1 MAINLAITGF
11 GRIGRLILRA
21 IYELNRQD
29 IKVVAINSSRGDAAS
44 NAHLLKFDSAH
55 GKFNADIK
63 TNDHEMIINGDVI
76 KFFSTRNPEELP
88 WDKLNVDIVMECTG
102 AFTSKEKL
110 MVHIKQGAKKVLISA
125 PGGKDVDAT
134 IVYGVNHQILKSTD
148 TVVSNAS
155 CTTNGL
161 APMVK
166 PLHDKLGIVTGLMT
180 TIHSYTNDQYLND
193 NQHKDLRR
201 ARSATTSMIPTKTG
215 AADAVGL
222 VIPELKGKLDG
233 IAIRVPTLNVSLV
246 ELTFTPKKKTSKD
259 EVNHIMKEAANEGS
273 LKGILIY
280 NDEPLVSIDFNHTE
294 ASSYF
299 DANLTKVSE
308 DGLLVKVFGWYDN
321 EWGFSCRM
329 IDTAMAMMSAK

>member
-1 MAINLAITGF
+1 MAIKIAITGF

-21 IYELNRQD
+21 IYELNHQD
-29 IKVVAINSSRGDAAS
+29 IKVVAINSSRGDATS
-44 NAHLLKFDSAH
+44 NAHLLKYDSAH

-88 WDKLNVDIVMECTG
+88 WDKLNVDVVMECTG
-102 AFTSKEKL
+102 AFTSKEKSI
-110 MVHIKQGAKKVLISA
+110 VHLKQGAKKVLISA

-134 IVYGVNHQILKSTD
+134 IVYGVNHQILKATD

-166 PLHDKLGIVTGLMT
+166 PLHDQLGIVTGLMT

-193 NQHKDLRR
+193 NQHKDPRR

-246 ELTFTPKKKTSKD
+246 ELTFTPKKATSKD
-259 EVNHIMKEAANEGS
+259 EVNRIIKEAANQGS

-280 NDEPLVSIDFNHTE
+280 NDEPLVSVDFNHTE
-294 ASSYF
+294 ASSFF
-299 DANLTKVSE
+299 DGNLTKVSE
-308 DGLLVKVFGWYDN
+308 DGLLVKVFSWYDN
-321 EWGFSCRM
+321 EWAFSCRM
-329 IDTAMAMMSAK
+329 IDTAIAMMSAK

>member
-1 MAINLAITGF
+1 MAIKIAITGF

-21 IYELNRQD
+21 IYELNHQD
-29 IKVVAINSSRGDAAS
+29 IKVVAINSSRGDATS
-44 NAHLLKFDSAH
+44 NAHLLKYDSAH

-88 WDKLNVDIVMECTG
+88 WDKLNVDVVMECTG
-102 AFTSKEKL
+102 AFTSKEKSI
-110 MVHIKQGAKKVLISA
+110 VHLKQGAKKVLISA

-134 IVYGVNHQILKSTD
+134 IVYGVNHQILKATD

-166 PLHDKLGIVTGLMT
+166 PLHDQLGIVTGLMT

-193 NQHKDLRR
+193 NQHKDPRR

-246 ELTFTPKKKTSKD
+246 ELTFTPKKATSKD
-259 EVNHIMKEAANEGS
+259 EVNRIIKEAANQGS

-280 NDEPLVSIDFNHTE
+280 NDEPLVSVDFNHTE
-294 ASSYF
+294 ASSFF
-299 DANLTKVSE
+299 DGNLTKVSE

-321 EWGFSCRM
+321 EWAFSCRM
-329 IDTAMAMMSAK
+329 IDTAIAMMSAK

>member
-1 MAINLAITGF
+1 MAVKIAITGF

-29 IKVVAINSSRGDAAS
+29 IKVVAINSGRGDTAS
-44 NAHLLKFDSAH
+44 NAHLLKYDSAH

-63 TNDHEMIINGDVI
+63 TNDHEIIVNGDAI
-76 KFFSTRNPEELP
+76 KFYSTRNPEELP
-88 WDKLNVDIVMECTG
+88 WGELNVDVVMECTG
-102 AFTSKEKL
+102 AFTSKEKSN
-110 MVHIKQGAKKVLISA
+110 VHVKQGAKKVLISA
-125 PGGKDVDAT
+125 PGGEDIDAT
-134 IVYGVNHQILKSTD
+134 IVYGVNHQILKASD

-166 PLHDKLGIVTGLMT
+166 PLHEKLGIISGLMT

-193 NQHKDLRR
+193 NQHKDPRR

-246 ELTFTPKKKTSKD
+246 ELTFTSKKPTSKD
-259 EVNHIMKEAANEGS
+259 EVNHIMKEAAHQGA
-273 LKGILIY
+273 LKNILVY
-280 NDEPLVSIDFNHTE
+280 NDEPLVSVDFNHTE

-299 DANLTKVSE
+299 DANLTKVSK

-329 IDTAMAMMSAK
+329 IDTALAMIAAK